1 MGNGKIHIAALS
13 AAPYGNHAEY
23 FRNKG
28 FEVTLTTSLND
39 LAPANGDIVLIE
51 PVMGKPVHDLP
62 GLILKEMPMLAHS
75 DYRNRVAWGIYYWLV
90 LLREQKG
97 IKTFFLV
104 SEAEQLLIKKLHYY
118 KHMSFLTAPGN
129 GPKEMLEKITAPSRR

>member
-1 MGNGKIHIAALS
+1 M
-13 AAPYGNHAEY
+13 
-23 FRNKG
+23 
-28 FEVTLTTSLND
+28 
-39 LAPANGDIVLIE
+39 E

-62 GLILKEMPMLAHS
+62 GIVLKEMPMLAHS

-104 SEAEQLLIKKLHYY
+104 SDAEQLLIKKLPYY
-118 KHMSFLTAPGN
+118 KHMSVLTAPGS
-129 GPKEMLEKITAPSRR
+129 GPKHMLEQITTASITS